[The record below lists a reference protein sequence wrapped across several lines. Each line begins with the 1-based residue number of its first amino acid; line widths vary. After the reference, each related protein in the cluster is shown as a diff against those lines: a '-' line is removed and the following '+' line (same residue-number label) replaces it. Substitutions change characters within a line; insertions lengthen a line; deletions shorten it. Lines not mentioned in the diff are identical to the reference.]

1 MSGKNFSPEQL
12 MRLLMNSK
20 GGTADSSV
28 AQDIIKNRLTDEQKQ
43 KIENVLRDKTAL
55 ERLLNSPQAQEI
67 MKKMGKNGRTYPT

>member
-20 GGTADSSV
+20 GGTADSSI

-55 ERLLNSPQAQEI
+55 ERLLSSPQAQEI
-67 MKKMGKNGRTYPT
+67 MKKMGKNG

>member
-1 MSGKNFSPEQL
+1 MNGKNFSPEQL

-20 GGTADSSV
+20 GGTEDSSI

-67 MKKMGKNGRTYPT
+67 MKKMGKKG

>member
-1 MSGKNFSPEQL
+1 MSVNNFSPEQL

-28 AQDIIKNRLTDEQKQ
+28 AQDIIKNRLTDEQRQ
-43 KIENVLRDKTAL
+43 RIDSVLRDKTAL

-67 MKKMGKNGRTYPT
+67 MKKMGKTK

>member
-20 GGTADSSV
+20 GGTADSNV

-67 MKKMGKNGRTYPT
+67 MKKMGKNG

>member
-1 MSGKNFSPEQL
+1 MSGNNFSPEQL

-20 GGTADSSV
+20 GSTADSSI

-55 ERLLNSPQAQEI
+55 ERLLSSPQAQEI
-67 MKKMGKNGRTYPT
+67 MKKMGKNG